1 MNVFSSFP
9 LFFVGCV
16 LTCKRKNWT
25 DLREKAASQCWQRYF
40 LSPVWSLTW
49 RSRDLLCLKSR
60 RQKLQRNGISSP
72 CACQTQN
79 ASKPINFWPSR
90 LFPRVLSLITFSC
103 FLRRDRRGKERW
115 QKLQLNGTDRAELAA
130 SAALESLLL
139 LAGGGV
145 DKTTWPSVGGILA
158 SWRRSVELKSQRRN
172 FELEMHH
179 EGKAIRVCLP
189 SHNNNKSLK

>member
-90 LFPRVLSLITFSC
+90 LFPRFRFLVLLPFRVSWGETGAGRSA
-103 FLRRDRRGKERW
+103 GKNCSWTGRTGPSWRPVPRW
-115 QKLQLNGTDRAELAA
+115 NRFCCWPAEEWTKRLGRPSAA
-130 SAALESLLL
+130 SWLLDVALSN
-139 LAGGGV
+139 
-145 DKTTWPSVGGILA
+145 
-158 SWRRSVELKSQRRN
+158 WRAKGEISN
-172 FELEMHH
+172 
-179 EGKAIRVCLP
+179 
-189 SHNNNKSLK
+189 